1 MAINLD
7 IRNKLDPNTIVFDN
21 QSYDNAIIGMTFD
34 GRAIYSYELMVEE
47 LIDEG
52 FSEQDALDWIDYNTI
67 RALPYIGERAPLI
80 VHEIL

>member
-7 IRNKLDPNTIVFDN
+7 IRSKLNPNTIVFDN
-21 QSYDNAIIGMTFD
+21 QAYDSAIIGMTFD